1 MLQYEDMILQDH
13 LYLEVHEHAME
24 APILEPER
32 HARRVPD
39 FEFESFGNLGT
50 TSIRKGIL

>member
-13 LYLEVHEHAME
+13 FYLEVHEYAME

-32 HARRVPD
+32 KRVPAL
-39 FEFESFGNLGT
+39 EFESFGVLGNL
-50 TSIRKGIL
+50 SIRKDMF